1 MQNLNAP
8 QRYRLAAQ
16 DLLEFLPPIPQRIE
30 DTGLPY
36 GLLQDL
42 VLRRLFL
49 TSSTSGM
56 DLCDALHLPWNGVV
70 ETLIGNLYR
79 DKLVEF
85 KGGQGYGRPYFDY
98 SLTEL
103 GRDRAR
109 DAMERCSYVGP
120 APVPLPVFVSL
131 VRRQTREVPRVTRSD
146 LEAAFHDM
154 VLEPSFMERLGPAVN
169 SVRSLFLYGAPGNG
183 KTSVAERIATILKG
197 EIFVPHALEVDAQII
212 KVYDPLIHREV
223 QPLSGPANPYEDMEK
238 ERTPTDDELDM
249 ATLAGHEALAQ
260 LQALGGLEELE
271 LDENATVEVSLPQAF
286 KNMAVNRSATTLTA
300 NPAAHPAANPAANP
314 ATQKAPF
321 PGKQVAG
328 PGMRPGASATSPM
341 GAPTPPPPYPAPPQP
356 RVDASAP
363 AAAAPRRDE
372 SASPSMVNLPPFDRR
387 FVLCYRPHV
396 VVGGELTLE
405 ALDLTWNTTSRYYEA
420 PFQVKA
426 CCGMMLI
433 DDFGRQK
440 VHPTDLLNRWIV
452 PLEKRIDFLT
462 LTTGKKFEMPFEL
475 LVIFST
481 NLDPAKLVDEAFLRR
496 IRYKLEIPNPSERI
510 FRGIFRKEC
519 QKQGVRFDPA
529 SLEHLVQKYY
539 LHTGRAFRGCH
550 PRDIL
555 QLIVDLCKFAQ
566 LEPALSRKVLEQ
578 AAESYF
584 VHMEG
589 DQATLATGGKS
600 AMHPEP
606 KVESLL

>member
-70 ETLIGNLYR
+70 EILLANLYR

-120 APVPLPVFVSL
+120 APVPLPVFVAL
-131 VRRQTREVPRVTRSD
+131 VRRQTREVPRITRSD

-212 KVYDPLIHREV
+212 KVFDPLIHREV
-223 QPLSGPANPYEDMEK
+223 QPLSGSANPYEDFEK

-260 LQALGGLEELE
+260 LQGLGGLEELE

-286 KNMAVNRSATTLTA
+286 RNMAINRAATTLTA
-300 NPAAHPAANPAANP
+300 NPGA
-314 ATQKAPF
+314 QKQAP

-328 PGMRPGASATSPM
+328 PGVKPSGPVARGPQ
-341 GAPTPPPPYPAPPQP
+341 PPPPYPAPPSP
-356 RVDASAP
+356 RPEQGAGAT
-363 AAAAPRRDE
+363 AKRDE
-372 SASPSMVNLPPFDRR
+372 GAGVGIVPVPPFDRR

-405 ALDLTWNTTSRYYEA
+405 ALDLTWNATSRYYEA

-519 QKQGVRFDPA
+519 QKQGVRFEPA
-529 SLEHLVQKYY
+529 SLEHLIQRYY
-539 LHTGRAFRGCH
+539 LQTGRSFRGCH

-566 LEPALSRKVLEQ
+566 LEPALSRRVLEQ

-589 DQATLATGGKS
+589 EGATLATGSKS
-600 AMHPEP
+600 SGTGEP